1 MNTAFDASDFAQLA
15 AYWEKAP
22 NITRARLMQAV
33 TASDNLL
40 QAQLKVD
47 LPKGAGGSAGLQGSI
62 ATDEVPLDDAVIGMV
77 FTPLGYAKY
86 IEEGT
91 KPREKGHWPPIQP
104 LTDWAHV
111 VLGLD
116 DQEARS
122 AAFAIQRSIAKKG
135 TKANPVWR
143 KTWQAKQAKIRE
155 YFTNALSDI
164 TRDLAGAGT

>member
-1 MNTAFDASDFAQLA
+1 MNTAFDASDFGELA
-15 AYWEKAP
+15 ALWEKAP
-22 NITRARLMQAV
+22 DITRTRLLQAT
-33 TASDNLL
+33 TASDALL
-40 QAQLKVD
+40 QAQLKID
-47 LPKGAGGSAGLQGSI
+47 LPKGAGGAAGLAGSV
-62 ATDEVPLDDAVIGMV
+62 ATEEQALDDAVIGMV

-86 IEEGT
+86 VEEGT

-143 KTWQAKQAKIRE
+143 KTWQAKQAKVRE
-155 YFTNALSDI
+155 YFTAALQAI
-164 TRDLAGAGT
+164 VRDLAGSHA